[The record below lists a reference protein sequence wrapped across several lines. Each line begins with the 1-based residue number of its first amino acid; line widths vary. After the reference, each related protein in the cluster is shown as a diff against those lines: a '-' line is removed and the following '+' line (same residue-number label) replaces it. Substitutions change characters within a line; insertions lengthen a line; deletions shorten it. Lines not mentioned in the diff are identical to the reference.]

1 MLLPGHLG
9 YLPVLTP
16 AALKVAA
23 RRGYREGGR
32 SRMEVKERLPLDG
45 IDMLCDRS
53 SVDPRVENSSA
64 ILPDLTNPFFTVG
77 NEAPMRT

>member
-1 MLLPGHLG
+1 
-9 YLPVLTP
+9 
-16 AALKVAA
+16 
-23 RRGYREGGR
+23 
-32 SRMEVKERLPLDG
+32 MEVKERLPLDG